1 MKDMPQLGMGT
12 FRLKGDEARESV
24 SKALEVGFRHIDT
37 AQFYDNEAQ
46 VGDAIKT
53 SGLDR
58 SELFVTTKVWHES
71 LGDAHFIPSVHE
83 SLEKLKLEYV
93 DLLLIH
99 WPYPGNDISLE
110 SYLGNLAKA
119 KEHGLTRHIGVSN
132 FTIDLLDKAEKV
144 LGKGEIYTNQIEI
157 HPFMQN
163 KKVVEACKEKGIKA
177 TAYMPFA
184 VGKVMKDETLL
195 RIAQNHDATPAQ
207 VVLAWMEKRHIY
219 AIPSSTSKVHLAEN
233 LAYGGVHL
241 TDSEL
246 ALIDDLDNGDRIVN
260 PDFAPDWD

>member
-1 MKDMPQLGMGT
+1 
-12 FRLKGDEARESV
+12 
-24 SKALEVGFRHIDT
+24 
-37 AQFYDNEAQ
+37 
-46 VGDAIKT
+46 
-53 SGLDR
+53 
-58 SELFVTTKVWHES
+58 
-71 LGDAHFIPSVHE
+71 
-83 SLEKLKLEYV
+83 
-93 DLLLIH
+93 
-99 WPYPGNDISLE
+99 
-110 SYLGNLAKA
+110 
-119 KEHGLTRHIGVSN
+119 VSN